1 MANKLFTYEDLARKR
16 PITSPVSTSLAKAGL
31 VMFTKEIFL
40 MERRKRRPVLNWPKR
55 MKIASGAAREL
66 AYLHEDCNPKTI
78 HLDVKAANVLIDDSY
93 EAKILDS
100 PSVVRQCFSYFY
112 SDHGNMR

>member
-1 MANKLFTYEDLARKR
+1 
-16 PITSPVSTSLAKAGL
+16 
-31 VMFTKEIFL
+31 MFAKEIFL

-78 HLDVKAANVLIDDSY
+78 HLDIKAANVLIDDSY

-100 PSVVRQCFSYFY
+100 PSVVRQCFSCFY